1 MVYYHCQGEIGSER
15 QHPILGLEISPLEN
29 LKKFFTNPLTNRPR
43 CDTIKAQR
51 EDETLT
57 ETFRSADER
66 TICYGKGTL
75 QKTPCQFRKSGTPMR
90 LKPARQEKLPRG
102 SRQVSSRK
110 NIRLDK
116 KNA

>member
-1 MVYYHCQGEIGSER
+1 M
-15 QHPILGLEISPLEN
+15 LTKKLLKN
-29 LKKFFTNPLTNRPR
+29 LLTNALKY
-43 CDTIKAQR
+43 DTIRAQR

-57 ETFRSADER
+57 ETFRSVDER
-66 TICYGKGTL
+66 TIYYGKDTL

-90 LKPARQEKLPRG
+90 LKLTRQEKLSRG

-116 KNA
+116 KVLDK